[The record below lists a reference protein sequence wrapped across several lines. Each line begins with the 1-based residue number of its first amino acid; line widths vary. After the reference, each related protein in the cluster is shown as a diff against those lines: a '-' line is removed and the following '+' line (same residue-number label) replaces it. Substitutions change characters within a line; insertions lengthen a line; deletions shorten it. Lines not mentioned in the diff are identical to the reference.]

1 MALVIINIRANQQLM
16 NLSGVKLSV
25 LPSHCLP
32 RSLARIVLVC
42 FQMGSLRLMTKTIVT
57 RTTVINCHT
66 FKCSSFWLAWLDL
79 GCVQHSKSDKLGRI
93 ISCEGEVWAKDFKR
107 HDCSYCTIWPSKS
120 FESVKTCYNIQVSQP
135 YIKLPVKFLKI
146 YIVSFL
152 RVNQLLIFNLD
163 FN

>member
-1 MALVIINIRANQQLM
+1 M
-16 NLSGVKLSV
+16 NLSGVKLAV

-32 RSLARIVLVC
+32 RSLARIILVC

-79 GCVQHSKSDKLGRI
+79 GCVQHSKSGKLGRI
-93 ISCEGEVWAKDFKR
+93 MSCKGEVWAKDFKR

-120 FESVKTCYNIQVSQP
+120 FESEMLQQKCP
-135 YIKLPVKFLKI
+135 YIKLPV
-146 YIVSFL
+146 SFL
-152 RVNQLLIFNLD
+152 SNCLVSSPVVGYSVHYTFINLI
-163 FN
+163 